1 MKDIDTGNDK
11 SNYETPATD
20 PDSNQAGYGRLVL
33 VEDDIA
39 LSDLTRQY
47 LVREGFEVMTVAD
60 GLQAPDRIHAWAPD
74 LVILDIMLPG
84 QDGLEVCRQIQ
95 RFYQGPILFLTARG
109 ESLDEILGL
118 ELGADDYLT
127 KPVEPRVLLARIKA
141 HLRRSRRDQ
150 THLNEAGSK
159 VLDWLVVDKRN
170 LRVTCQGKDIELTQ
184 PEFNLL
190 SLLYDEP
197 GVIHSRDDIM
207 KSLRGIEYDGVSRT
221 VDILVSGIRQK
232 LGLENAI
239 RTVRGKGYL
248 LVESPF

>member
-1 MKDIDTGNDK
+1 MTLNSSHVTDKDAQQT
-11 SNYETPATD
+11 
-20 PDSNQAGYGRLVL
+20 GYGRIVL
-33 VEDDIA
+33 VEDDVA
-39 LSDLTRQY
+39 LSQLTQQY
-47 LVREGFEVMTVAD
+47 LTREGFDVQTVAD
-60 GLQAPDRIHAWAPD
+60 GLQASDRIQAWAPD

-95 RFYQGPILFLTARG
+95 RFYQGPILFLTARS

-141 HLRRSRRDQ
+141 HLRRSRRINTRSGVSDG
-150 THLNEAGSK
+150 TI
-159 VLDWLVVDKRN
+159 LDWLKVDKRN
-170 LRVTCQGKDIELTQ
+170 LKVTCQGRDIELTQ

-190 SLLYDEP
+190 CLLYDQP
-197 GVIHSRDDIM
+197 GVIHSRDEIM

-232 LGLENAI
+232 LGLDNAI

-248 LVESPF
+248 LVESPY

>member
-1 MKDIDTGNDK
+1 MTFSHA
-11 SNYETPATD
+11 SNTTTSNETE
-20 PDSNQAGYGRLVL
+20 SNKASYGRLVL

-47 LVREGFEVMTVAD
+47 LTREGFEVHTVAD
-60 GLQAPDRIHAWAPD
+60 GLQAPDRIQAWAPD

-141 HLRRSRRDQ
+141 HLRRSRRIKAP
-150 THLNEAGSK
+150 AGVSDGT
-159 VLDWLVVDKRN
+159 VLDWLNVDKRN
-170 LRVTCQGKDIELTQ
+170 LKVTCQGRDVELTQ

-190 SLLYDEP
+190 CLLYDQP

-207 KSLRGIEYDGVSRT
+207 KALRGIEYDGVSRT

>member
-1 MKDIDTGNDK
+1 MIFTSDFPH
-11 SNYETPATD
+11 E
-20 PDSNQAGYGRLVL
+20 PDSTQASYGRLVL

-39 LSDLTRQY
+39 LSQLTCQY
-47 LVREGFEVMTVAD
+47 LTREGFEVLTVAD
-60 GLQAPDRIHAWAPD
+60 GLQAPNRIKAWAPD

-84 QDGLEVCRQIQ
+84 QDGFEICRQIQ

-141 HLRRSRRDQ
+141 HLRRSRRIR
-150 THLNEAGSK
+150 TWPGSSDST
-159 VLDWLVVDKRN
+159 VFDWLKVDKRN
-170 LRVTCQGKDIELTQ
+170 LKVTCQGRDIELTQ

-190 SLLYDEP
+190 CLLYDQP
-197 GVIHSRDDIM
+197 GIIHSRDEIM
-207 KSLRGIEYDGVSRT
+207 RSLRGIEYDGVSRT

-248 LVESPF
+248 LVESPY

>member
-1 MKDIDTGNDK
+1 MSPSSTN
-11 SNYETPATD
+11 TPD
-20 PDSNQAGYGRLVL
+20 PVLYSSQPGYGRLVL

-39 LSDLTRQY
+39 LSQLTQQY
-47 LVREGFEVMTVAD
+47 LTREGFEVLTVAD
-60 GLQAPDRIHAWAPD
+60 GLQAPDRIQAWAPD

-141 HLRRSRRDQ
+141 HLRRNRRLSTSTEPQ
-150 THLNEAGSK
+150 PGAA
-159 VLDWLVVDKRN
+159 LDWLTVDKRN
-170 LRVTCQGKDIELTQ
+170 LKVTCQDRDIELTQ

-190 SLLYDEP
+190 ALLYDQP

-207 KSLRGIEYDGVSRT
+207 QALRGIEYDGVSRT

-239 RTVRGKGYL
+239 RTIRGKGYL

>member
-1 MKDIDTGNDK
+1 MTFSNSSDKTTTG
-11 SNYETPATD
+11 EPVA
-20 PDSNQAGYGRLVL
+20 NQASYGRLVL
-33 VEDDIA
+33 VEDDVA

-47 LVREGFEVMTVAD
+47 LTREGFEVQTVAD
-60 GLQAPDRIHAWAPD
+60 GLQAPDRIQAWAPD

-141 HLRRSRRDQ
+141 HLRRSRRIKAPSDVSDG
-150 THLNEAGSK
+150 T
-159 VLDWLVVDKRN
+159 VLDWLNVDKRN
-170 LRVTCQGKDIELTQ
+170 LKVTCQGRDVELTQ

-190 SLLYDEP
+190 CLLYDQP

-207 KSLRGIEYDGVSRT
+207 KALRGIEYDGVSRT

>member
-1 MKDIDTGNDK
+1 MTHTHTRDNPPQDEQH
-11 SNYETPATD
+11 STPV
-20 PDSNQAGYGRLVL
+20 SYGRLAL
-33 VEDDIA
+33 VEDDVA

-47 LVREGFEVMTVAD
+47 LTREGFEVLTVAD
-60 GLQAPDRIHAWAPD
+60 GLQAPERIQAWNPD

-141 HLRRSRRDQ
+141 HLRRSRRINDRPG
-150 THLNEAGSK
+150 AGDGAL
-159 VLDWLVVDKRN
+159 LDWLNVDKRN
-170 LRVTCQGKDIELTQ
+170 LKVTCQGRDVELTQ

-190 SLLYDEP
+190 CLLYDQP

-207 KSLRGIEYDGVSRT
+207 QSLRGIEYDGVSRT

>member
-1 MKDIDTGNDK
+1 MTFSHSSDK
-11 SNYETPATD
+11 SPTSDLEA
-20 PDSNQAGYGRLVL
+20 NQASYGRLVL
-33 VEDDIA
+33 VEDDVA

-47 LVREGFEVMTVAD
+47 LTREGFEVQTVAD
-60 GLQAPDRIHAWAPD
+60 GLQAPDRIQAWAPD

-141 HLRRSRRDQ
+141 HLRRSRRIKAPSGVSDG
-150 THLNEAGSK
+150 T
-159 VLDWLVVDKRN
+159 VLDWLNVDKRN
-170 LRVTCQGKDIELTQ
+170 LKVTCQGRDVELTQ

-190 SLLYDEP
+190 CLLYDQP

-207 KSLRGIEYDGVSRT
+207 KALRGIEYDGVSRT

>member
-1 MKDIDTGNDK
+1 MTFSHA
-11 SNYETPATD
+11 SNTTTSNETE
-20 PDSNQAGYGRLVL
+20 SNQASYGRLVL

-39 LSDLTRQY
+39 LSELTRQY
-47 LVREGFEVMTVAD
+47 LTREGFEVQTVAD
-60 GLQAPDRIHAWAPD
+60 GLQAPDRIQAWAPD

-141 HLRRSRRDQ
+141 HLRRSRRIKAPSGVSDG
-150 THLNEAGSK
+150 T
-159 VLDWLVVDKRN
+159 VLDWLNVDKRN
-170 LRVTCQGKDIELTQ
+170 LKVTCQGRDVELTQ

-190 SLLYDEP
+190 CLLYDQP

-207 KSLRGIEYDGVSRT
+207 KALRGIEYDGVSRT

>member
-1 MKDIDTGNDK
+1 MIFTADF
-11 SNYETPATD
+11 SHE
-20 PDSNQAGYGRLVL
+20 PDSTQAGYGRLVL

-39 LSDLTRQY
+39 LSQLTCQY
-47 LVREGFEVMTVAD
+47 LTREGFEVLTVAN
-60 GLQAPDRIHAWAPD
+60 GLQAPNRIKAWAPD

-84 QDGLEVCRQIQ
+84 QDGFEICRQIQ

-141 HLRRSRRDQ
+141 HLRRSCRNR
-150 THLNEAGSK
+150 TWPGSIDST
-159 VLDWLVVDKRN
+159 VFDWLKVDKRN
-170 LRVTCQGKDIELTQ
+170 LKVTCQGRDIELTQ

-190 SLLYDEP
+190 CLLYDQP
-197 GVIHSRDDIM
+197 GIIHSRDEIM

-248 LVESPF
+248 LVESPY

>member
-1 MKDIDTGNDK
+1 MTFTHPSDNQPDN
-11 SNYETPATD
+11 E
-20 PDSNQAGYGRLVL
+20 PDSNPVSYGRLVL
-33 VEDDIA
+33 VEDDVV

-47 LVREGFEVMTVAD
+47 LTREGFEVLTIAD
-60 GLQAPDRIHAWAPD
+60 GLQAPDRIQAWAPD

-141 HLRRSRRDQ
+141 HLRRSRRI
-150 THLNEAGSK
+150 NERAGVSDVA
-159 VLDWLVVDKRN
+159 VLDWLNVDKRN
-170 LRVTCQGKDIELTQ
+170 LKVTCQGRDIELTQ

-190 SLLYDEP
+190 CLLYDQP
-197 GVIHSRDDIM
+197 GVIHSRDEIM

-248 LVESPF
+248 LVETPF

>member
-1 MKDIDTGNDK
+1 MTSTASTNLGL
-11 SNYETPATD
+11 SQE

-33 VEDDIA
+33 VEDDVA
-39 LSDLTRQY
+39 LSQLTRQY
-47 LVREGFEVMTVAD
+47 LTREGFEVLIVAD
-60 GLQAPDRIHAWAPD
+60 GLQAPDRIRAWAPD

-84 QDGLEVCRQIQ
+84 QDGLEVCRQVQ

-141 HLRRSRRDQ
+141 HLRRSRRNYGQSSVSD
-150 THLNEAGSK
+150 TP
-159 VLDWLVVDKRN
+159 VFDWLKIDKRN
-170 LRVTCQGKDIELTQ
+170 LKVTCQGRDVELTQ

-190 SLLYDEP
+190 CLLYDQP
-197 GVIHSRDDIM
+197 GVIHSRDEIM

-248 LVESPF
+248 LVETLY

>member
-1 MKDIDTGNDK
+1 MTSTASTNLGL
-11 SNYETPATD
+11 SQE
-20 PDSNQAGYGRLVL
+20 PDSSQAGYGRLVL
-33 VEDDIA
+33 VEDDVA
-39 LSDLTRQY
+39 LSQLTRQY
-47 LVREGFEVMTVAD
+47 LTREGFEVLIVAD
-60 GLQAPDRIHAWAPD
+60 GLQAPDRIRAWAPD

-84 QDGLEVCRQIQ
+84 QDGLEVCRQVQ

-141 HLRRSRRDQ
+141 HLRRSRRNYGQSSVSD
-150 THLNEAGSK
+150 TP
-159 VLDWLVVDKRN
+159 VFDWLKIDKRN
-170 LRVTCQGKDIELTQ
+170 LKVTCQGRDVELTQ

-190 SLLYDEP
+190 CLLYDQP
-197 GVIHSRDDIM
+197 GVIHSRDEIM

-248 LVESPF
+248 LVESLY

>member
-1 MKDIDTGNDK
+1 MTFTRSNDK
-11 SNYETPATD
+11 PITSE
-20 PDSNQAGYGRLVL
+20 PDSSQTSYGRLVL
-33 VEDDIA
+33 VEDDVA

-47 LVREGFEVMTVAD
+47 LTREGFEVMTVSD
-60 GLQAPDRIHAWAPD
+60 GLQAPDRIQAWAPD

-95 RFYQGPILFLTARG
+95 RFYRGPILFLTARG

-141 HLRRSRRDQ
+141 HLRRSRRRNDWSDVSD
-150 THLNEAGSK
+150 GS
-159 VLDWLVVDKRN
+159 VLDWLNVDKRN
-170 LRVTCQGKDIELTQ
+170 LRVTCQGRDIELTQ

-190 SLLYDEP
+190 CLLYDQP
-197 GVIHSRDDIM
+197 GVIHSRDEIM

>member
-1 MKDIDTGNDK
+1 MTPPHDTDSIPPSK
-11 SNYETPATD
+11 TD
-20 PDSNQAGYGRLVL
+20 SQQGGYGRLVL
-33 VEDDIA
+33 VEDDVA
-39 LSDLTRQY
+39 LSQLTQQY
-47 LVREGFEVMTVAD
+47 LTREGFEVLTVTD
-60 GLQAPDRIHAWAPD
+60 GLQAPDRIQAWAPD

-141 HLRRSRRDQ
+141 HLRRTRRMNSRSGVSDG
-150 THLNEAGSK
+150 TI
-159 VLDWLVVDKRN
+159 LDWLNVDKRN
-170 LRVTCQGKDIELTQ
+170 LKVTCQGRDIELTQ

-190 SLLYDEP
+190 CLLYDQP

-207 KSLRGIEYDGVSRT
+207 KALRGIEYDGVSRT

-232 LGLENAI
+232 LGLDNAI

-248 LVESPF
+248 LVESPY